1 MLLCMNTKLLLKEA
15 SPYRSYKMKL
25 TIINEEIYLKDKQQ
39 FKDFNIDCHYNDLLE
54 DNLNSLIFD
63 DDDYPHILHLSFLQD
78 FFDY

>member
-1 MLLCMNTKLLLKEA
+1 
-15 SPYRSYKMKL
+15 MKL

-63 DDDYPHILHLSFLQD
+63 DDDYPHILYLSFLQIKSKVVKGLSD
-78 FFDY
+78 E